1 MKTKLSSKF
10 WLVLTLFSL
19 VGQVAWVVENMYL
32 NVFIYDM
39 FRASAEDIST
49 MVAASAISATL
60 TTVFIGALSDRIGKR
75 KLFMC
80 GGYILWGISILGF
93 ALVRAD
99 IIEPLIPS
107 TVSVATVGVS
117 LVIILDCV
125 MTFFGSSANDA
136 AFNAWLTDSTD
147 DTNRGS
153 AEGINAMM
161 PLVAILVVFGGF
173 MFIPKEGNDA
183 YWPTVFTII
192 GVSVLVIGI
201 LGFFIIED
209 PKLTPSETGYFRN
222 IVHGFLP
229 STIKQNAFLYVY
241 LGCFIIFNI
250 SIQIF
255 MPYLILYY
263 EKSLE
268 MADYVFIMAP
278 AIIIASV
285 VTAFWGKVYDK
296 KGFGFSC
303 YISLAW
309 LAAGYVVLY
318 LFKET
323 ALVFIG
329 SLLMMSGYLAGM
341 AVFGAKIRDLTP
353 MGKSGMF
360 QGVRIFSQVLIP
372 GVVGPKI
379 GSWILRDAEM
389 VTNADNTQSFIPN
402 KYIFLGALVAL
413 VIATVVMKGVT
424 TLMFKNRKEA

>member
-1 MKTKLSSKF
+1 MKTKLNKKF
-10 WLVLTLFSL
+10 WVALTLFSL
-19 VGQVAWVVENMYL
+19 VGQIAWVIENMYL

-39 FRASAEDIST
+39 FQADAGDIST

-60 TTVFIGALSDRIGKR
+60 TTIFIGALSDKIGKR
-75 KLFMC
+75 KLFIC

-93 ALVRAD
+93 AFIRAD
-99 IIEPLIPS
+99 IIAPIVPA
-107 TVSVATVGVS
+107 TVAVSTVGVS

-147 DTNRGS
+147 ESNRGS

-173 MFIPKEGNDA
+173 MFIPKEGNDS

-192 GVSVLVIGI
+192 GIGVLIVGVVGI
-201 LGFFIIED
+201 FVIED
-209 PKLTPSETGYFRN
+209 PKLKPSETSYMRN

-229 STIKQNAFLYVY
+229 STVKQNPMLYIY
-241 LGCFIIFNI
+241 LVCFIIFNI

-268 MADYVFIMAP
+268 MANYVLIMAP
-278 AIIIASV
+278 AIVIASV

-296 KGFGFSC
+296 KGFESS
-303 YISLAW
+303 YVISFIW
-309 LAAGYVVLY
+309 LCIGYVILA
-318 LFKET
+318 LSTNT

-329 SLLMMSGYLAGM
+329 SLLMMSGYLSGM

-353 MGKSGMF
+353 VGKAGMF
-360 QGVRIFSQVLIP
+360 QGVRIFSQVLVP
-372 GVVGPKI
+372 GVIGPKI
-379 GSWILRDAEM
+379 GAWILRDAKM
-389 VTNADNTQSFIPN
+389 VTNSDGTESFIPN
-402 KYIFLGALVAL
+402 QNIFVGALIAAVVAMAVL
-413 VIATVVMKGVT
+413 ALCPAEK
-424 TLMFKNRKEA
+424 KDEA